1 MTSEQQQVKTTPAQP
16 SHRGIVLPR
25 TSNKGGATTTSALP
39 VGAPPLFSVDST
51 PERHVVRES
60 TSFVRRVNEWIA
72 GESRRDAGLLR
83 TLQMEHSRAGDAA
96 WKAMIESEILAADD
110 DVQVAA
116 AAFRRLDA
124 FEGRRVDCARDDD
137 ADAVDEWRRDFD
149 RVMDRAAAGASS
161 EHAKVSEQ
169 LAAQAAA
176 LREQRAATAAAAAAE
191 AAKSDGEADDIGELT
206 MTSDGD
212 GGDGRRM
219 SLTEPPV
226 VQEEK
231 KEVVVGAQDKNST
244 HHDDDDD
251 NDNDDTGDDDKDEFF
266 DVDEEIWEK
275 EPSPLRMRR

>member
-1 MTSEQQQVKTTPAQP
+1 M
-16 SHRGIVLPR
+16 PR
-25 TSNKGGATTTSALP
+25 TSNKGGATTSALP

-83 TLQMEHSRAGDAA
+83 TLQIEHSRAGDAA

-124 FEGRRVDCARDDD
+124 IEGRRVDCARDDD
-137 ADAVDEWRRDFD
+137 AADAVDEWRRDFD

-206 MTSDGD
+206 TTSDGD
-212 GGDGRRM
+212 GGDGRRR
-219 SLTEPPV
+219 SLTEPPVV

-231 KEVVVGAQDKNST
+231 KEVVVGAQDK
-244 HHDDDDD
+244 HRDHDDD
-251 NDNDDTGDDDKDEFF
+251 NDTGPAGDDDKDEFF